1 MAQLGAKFDRMDNK
15 GRGCLQRAKN
25 CQGGGQ
31 MLANWP
37 QLHVTNLVES
47 HGKCRDLEDRSS
59 GKCSKQ
65 FRDLAGPI
73 HKGRGRGKKSQGKG
87 KGEGKGKGY
96 EPQQGQAH
104 ANRRSGQAPLNLS
117 LIHI

>member
-31 MLANWP
+31 MLANWL
-37 QLHVTNLVES
+37 QLHVTDLVES

-87 KGEGKGKGY
+87 KGEGKGKGKGY

-104 ANRRSGQAPLNLS
+104 ANRHWGQDP
-117 LIHI
+117 